1 MTVFV
6 NDAEVKFDE
15 HSNLLHVLNSLSVKT
30 FEGVAVA
37 LNNEV
42 VPKSEL
48 EKVIVNE
55 NDKVLIIRA
64 FQGG

>member
-6 NDAEVKFDE
+6 NDFEVKFE
-15 HSNLLHVLNSLSVKT
+15 EPSTLQQILGSLSIKT
-30 FEGVAVA
+30 VEGIAIA

-48 EKVIVNE
+48 EKIIVKE

>member
-6 NDAEVKFDE
+6 NDSEVKLE
-15 HSNLLHVLNSLSVKT
+15 EPSTLLHILGSLSIKT
-30 FEGVAVA
+30 FEGIAIA

-42 VPKSEL
+42 IPKSEL
-48 EKVIVNE
+48 EKIIVKE

>member
-6 NDAEVKFDE
+6 NDSEVKFDE
-15 HSNLLHVLNSLSVKT
+15 PSTLLNILGSLSIKT
-30 FEGVAVA
+30 FEGIAIA

-48 EKVIVNE
+48 DKVAIKE
-55 NDKVLIIRA
+55 NDKILVIRA